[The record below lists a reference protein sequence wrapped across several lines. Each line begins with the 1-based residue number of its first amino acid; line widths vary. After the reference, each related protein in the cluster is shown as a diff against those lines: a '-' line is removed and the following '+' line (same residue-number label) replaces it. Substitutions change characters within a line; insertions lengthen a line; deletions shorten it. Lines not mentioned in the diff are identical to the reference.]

1 MPSLTDLAAQMQPSG
16 PMMPNAPMPA
26 APMQGQ
32 PPTQPQQGWNGVVNV
47 GGQPVEVRNGV
58 GTFQGKQY
66 FVSNDGRIVADEQ
79 RNFIGIIQDGNF
91 VKATK
96 EMAAQLKQQGILE

>member
-1 MPSLTDLAAQMQPSG
+1 MQPNG
-16 PMMPNAPMPA
+16 
-26 APMQGQ
+26 PMQGQ
-32 PPTQPQQGWNGVVNV
+32 PPPMPAGPVQQPTQQPEQGWNGVVNV
-47 GGQPVEVRNGV
+47 NGQPVEVRNGV

>member
-1 MPSLTDLAAQMQPSG
+1 M
-16 PMMPNAPMPA
+16 
-26 APMQGQ
+26 
-32 PPTQPQQGWNGVVNV
+32 
-47 GGQPVEVRNGV
+47 